1 MWFVRSSKTW
11 TTCRLYS
18 EFVRTRVEGMTKRMN
33 CASVGIVVVLVCWL
47 WGCDKPTRGP
57 QRAPQTSDA
66 TPAQDVAC
74 NRSISAL
81 VCYRQIRIE
90 VTDNATFQEEQTTR
104 SLIAYGMRSRARA
117 YRWDKLRRAFTRT
130 AENNAPAPPT
140 SASTAV
146 GFSGQ

>member
-1 MWFVRSSKTW
+1 MGFSAHYRNPQLRASRNWK
-11 TTCRLYS
+11 
-18 EFVRTRVEGMTKRMN
+18 
-33 CASVGIVVVLVCWL
+33 CALG
-47 WGCDKPTRGP
+47 
-57 QRAPQTSDA
+57 
-66 TPAQDVAC
+66 
-74 NRSISAL
+74 
-81 VCYRQIRIE
+81 CYRQIRIE